1 MNKEVTDIVRDRYAS
16 GADACESNLCCAVDY
31 DPKYLEVIP
40 EEVIERDYGC
50 GDPSRFVQEGE
61 TVLDLGSGTGKI
73 CFIASQ
79 LVGAEGKVIGVDMT
93 DEMLAVAREAAP
105 VVAERIGYGNVEF
118 RRGKIQDL
126 RTSLDAVDALL
137 ADRPVIS
144 AADYEAL
151 QGAIAE
157 QGRTDPLVADD
168 SVDLIVSNCVLNL
181 VSDGEKRQLFEE
193 MFRVLKKGGRI
204 AIADIVSDEDSPDH
218 LKNDPTLWSGCV
230 SGAMTEHGFIQLLEE
245 VGFYG
250 MQIETYEPEPWQV
263 VEGIEYRSV
272 TVMAWKGKQGPCI
285 EKNQAVIYRGPW
297 KTVEDDDGHVF
308 HRGQRMAV
316 CEKTFDIMGRE
327 PYVEH
332 VIPVPSALPVTT
344 SDEFDCARPTVRSP
358 EETKSGL
365 PKMTSEPQSSCC

>member
-40 EEVIERDYGC
+40 QEVIERDYGC
-50 GDPSRFVQEGE
+50 GDPSRFVREGE

-79 LVGAEGKVIGVDMT
+79 LVGPEGKVIGVDMT
-93 DEMLAVAREAAP
+93 DEMLAVARDAAP
-105 VVAERIGYGNVEF
+105 VVAERIGYANVEF

-137 ADRPVIS
+137 ADKPV
-144 AADYEAL
+144 ATAVDYESL

-157 QGRTDPLVADD
+157 QGRLDPLVADD

-204 AIADIVSDEDSPDH
+204 AIADIVSDEDSPEH
-218 LKNDPTLWSGCV
+218 LKNDPNLWSGCV
-230 SGAMTEHGFIQLLEE
+230 SGAMTEHGFIEMLED

-250 MQIETYEPEPWQV
+250 MQIETYEAEPWQV

-285 EKNQAVIYRGPW
+285 EKNQAVIYAGPW

-316 CEKTFDIMGRE
+316 CEKTFDIMGSE

-344 SDEFDCARPTVRSP
+344 SDEFDCARPTLRSP

-365 PKMTSEPQSSCC
+365 PKMTTEPQSSCC